1 MLINAS
7 RSRDILECI
16 ASLSSDEVATPP
28 AVANQVLDLLP
39 AEVWSNK
46 DLRWLDPACKTG
58 VFLREAARRLMEGL
72 KGSIPDEA
80 ERRKHIFTKMLY
92 GYALTELTAQMSR
105 RSLYY
110 NKDASSKKL
119 SVVTFSHESGNI
131 AFSGQDHPY
140 NTNGKCNICGADEKM
155 FSAPGNRERHAYDFI
170 HSKEGDMKFDVVV
183 GNPPYQ
189 LNDGGGGGKGSSA
202 SPIYQLFVEQA
213 FKLRPRYI
221 AMIIPSRW
229 FVGGKGLDSFRR
241 RMLQSSNFRNLFDF
255 PDAEDLFPG
264 VDIGGG
270 ICYFLWDRDYDG
282 PCSVVTSM
290 QGQAGEPLSRKLGD
304 HGEVFVRFNEALPI
318 LDKVQ
323 SKAYAGMDTLVSS
336 RKPFG
341 AEANT
346 VEYRETPR
354 ANDIELLTSLG
365 VKYINRREITTNV
378 EAIDRHKVFVGKA
391 YGERGDFPYWIIAE
405 PKVAAPGS
413 VCSETYLM
421 IGPLASERQ
430 AEGVA
435 NFLKTRFARF
445 LIALRKPTQNITK
458 DAFQFVPVMDM
469 EVAWTDEMLY
479 NEFKITSEEQKF
491 IALIVKEWIK

>member
-39 AEVWSNK
+39 VEVWSNK
-46 DLRWLDPACKTG
+46 DLKWLDPACKTG

-72 KGSIPDEA
+72 KDSIPDET
-80 ERRKHIFTKMLY
+80 ERRKHIFTKMLH

-119 SVVTFSHESGNI
+119 SVVPFKRKEGNI
-131 AFSGQDHPY
+131 QFSGQDHPY
-140 NTNGKCNICGADEKM
+140 TPNGKCNICGAGKEV
-155 FSAPGNRERHAYDFI
+155 FGAPGNRERHAYDFI
-170 HSKEGDMKFDVVV
+170 HSEEEPVKFDVVV

-213 FKLRPRYI
+213 FKMRPRYI

-229 FVGGKGLDSFRR
+229 FVGGKGLDGFRR
-241 RMLQSSNFRNLFDF
+241 RMLQSTNFRNLFDF

-270 ICYFLWDRDYDG
+270 ICYFLWDRDFNG

-290 QGQAGEPLSRKLGD
+290 HGNAGAPLSRKLGD

-318 LDKVQ
+318 LAKVQ
-323 SKAYAGMDTLVSS
+323 SKGYAGMDTLVSS

-341 AEANT
+341 TEANT
-346 VEYRETPR
+346 VEYRESPR
-354 ANDIELLTSLG
+354 VNDIELLTSLG

-378 EAIDRHKVFVGKA
+378 EAIDRDKVFVGKA

-405 PKVAAPGS
+405 PKVAAPGA

-421 IGPLASERQ
+421 IGPLDNRRKAQ
-430 AEGVA
+430 GIAK
-435 NFLKTRFARF
+435 FLTTKFARF

-458 DAFQFVPVMDM
+458 DAFQFVPVVDM
-469 EVAWTDEMLY
+469 EKNWTDEMLY
-479 NEFKITSEEQKF
+479 AEFGINLEEQLF
-491 IALIVKEWIK
+491 IASIVKEWKK